1 MRSALGA
8 SCSGAKRSRA
18 LLVLLLLLVVVLPPL
33 LLPPPPPPPPPPPS
47 PLLSGSGRLFSAR
60 FSWIPRRF

>member
-18 LLVLLLLLVVVLPPL
+18 LLVLLLLVVVLPPL
-33 LLPPPPPPPPPPPS
+33 LLPPPPPPPPS

>member
-18 LLVLLLLLVVVLPPL
+18 LLVLLLLVVVLPPL
-33 LLPPPPPPPPPPPS
+33 LLPPPPPPPPS

-60 FSWIPRRF
+60 FSWILRRF

>member
-18 LLVLLLLLVVVLPPL
+18 LLVLLLLVVVLPPL
-33 LLPPPPPPPPPPPS
+33 LLPPPPPPPPPPS

>member
-18 LLVLLLLLVVVLPPL
+18 LVVLPLVVVLTL
-33 LLPPPPPPPPPPPS
+33 LLPPPS
-47 PLLSGSGRLFSAR
+47 PLLSGSGRFFSAR
-60 FSWIPRRF
+60 FS

>member
-18 LLVLLLLLVVVLPPL
+18 LLVLLLLLLVVVLPPL
-33 LLPPPPPPPPPPPS
+33 LLPPPPPPS

-60 FSWIPRRF
+60 FSWILRRF

>member
-18 LLVLLLLLVVVLPPL
+18 LLVLLLLVVVLPPL
-33 LLPPPPPPPPPPPS
+33 LLPPS